1 MKLLLVFGVVLLIPN
16 KLLLDDG
23 LLFLDCEFVSGTVV
37 KLKFGFDEL
46 VALTL
51 TLALLFVFVFP
62 NGLFILLD
70 SFGLV
75 LLGVAR

>member
-1 MKLLLVFGVVLLIPN
+1 VF
-16 KLLLDDG
+16 
-23 LLFLDCEFVSGTVV
+23 GTVV

-46 VALTL
+46 VALL
-51 TLALLFVFVFP
+51 VALLFVFVFP
-62 NGLFILLD
+62 NGLFILTD

>member
-51 TLALLFVFVFP
+51 ALLVFVFP
-62 NGLFILLD
+62 NGLLILTD